1 MPQRYLSEPPL
12 SLKYGTFVAV
22 CLKTT
27 LVPSAGSGITLH
39 FVSTIG
45 LACVLR
51 DINSYQPQLAEK
63 LTYHEGIGAGAAKV
77 SGDVSPVMFTLLY
90 FDTGVELASKQDI
103 LAVSSFT
110 PSVIT

>member
-1 MPQRYLSEPPL
+1 MPFILVMFVTPFVHIIPYHLSAQVSSVNHQSRNELAL
-12 SLKYGTFVAV
+12 SA
-22 CLKTT
+22 
-27 LVPSAGSGITLH
+27 SIS
-39 FVSTIG
+39 
-45 LACVLR
+45 R
-51 DINSYQPQLAEK
+51 K